1 MIELILGGLF
11 ALICGSYG
19 FTWRLYTLVRDDVMN
34 MRSNDLHAMDARAG
48 LQVQRMDI
56 SDTRTDLLEERIE
69 RLEHP

>member
-19 FTWRLYTLVRDDVMN
+19 FTWKLYTLVRDDVMN

-48 LQVQRMDI
+48 LQSQRMDI
-56 SDTRTDLLEERIE
+56 SDHRSDLLEGRIE